1 MKPNTALHPLA
12 KRLAQWLPA
21 DAPEYA
27 ELRARCE
34 DLAAFHIGELQST
47 EPRRFKL
54 AAPLKDSDY
63 FVFCEALLACEYGWL
78 GKAHLHL
85 ERVERRMKAR
95 PVLVFRYAARVA
107 GVPQV
112 RDGKE

>member
-1 MKPNTALHPLA
+1 MSLKPHTAIHPLA

-21 DAPEYA
+21 EHA
-27 ELRARCE
+27 ELRAHCE
-34 DLAAFHIGELQST
+34 ALAAFHIGEDKSV
-47 EPRRFKL
+47 EKRRFTL
-54 AAPLKDSDY
+54 PAALKDSDY
-63 FVFCEALLACEYGWL
+63 FVFCEALLACEYGWV
-78 GKAHLHL
+78 GKAHVHL

-107 GVPQV
+107 WVPQV

>member
-1 MKPNTALHPLA
+1 MKPHTTLHPLA

-21 DAPEYA
+21 DQEQ
-27 ELRARCE
+27 LRAHCE
-34 DLAAFHIGELQST
+34 AIAAFHIGEVKSV
-47 EPRRFKL
+47 EGRRFTL
-54 AAPLKDSDY
+54 PAALKDSDY
-63 FVFCEALLACEYGWL
+63 FVFCEALAACEYGWV
-78 GKAHLHL
+78 GKAHVHL

-107 GVPQV
+107 GVPQA